1 MKQEIQKIISE
12 MTLKKLIRQII
23 IVVSASF
30 VGAFAIT
37 CIMIPAGIT
46 SGGLPGILRL
56 ITHFI
61 PVDFSIATFIGT
73 SVVIVSTWI
82 FLGWVD
88 VSKIIA
94 LSLAYPVWIGILERT
109 GFALV
114 GPDDK
119 LLACIFVGVLYG
131 VATGIGYIEGY
142 ASGGTDSIVRIIKYR
157 LFKHVPLSTL
167 LLIVDGTVVFLSA
180 FVFDTKTALLALI
193 STYICSETTR
203 KVMIGINGRLVR
215 LDIVTDNPEP
225 VKEFILHK
233 VSRGVTSYEC
243 VGEYTGETHRQMYT
257 LCTPKQSLEIKAFL
271 AKNDSKSFVSVM
283 PVDTVWGLGKG
294 FSSIDQVDND

>member
-1 MKQEIQKIISE
+1 MIEQIKTMMKE
-12 MTLKKLIRQII
+12 MTLKKFLRQVI

-30 VGAFAIT
+30 VGSFAIT
-37 CIMIPAGIT
+37 CIMLPAGIT

-73 SVVIVSTWI
+73 SSVIIATWI
-82 FLGWVD
+82 FLGWID

-119 LLACIFVGVLYG
+119 LLAAIFVGVLYG

-142 ASGGTDSIVRIIKYR
+142 ASGGTDSIVRILKYK
-157 LFKHVPLSTL
+157 LFKHIPLSTL
-167 LLIVDGTVVFLSA
+167 LFIVDGTVVLLSA
-180 FVFDTKTALLALI
+180 FVFDTKTALLAMI
-193 STYICSETTR
+193 STYICSEVTR
-203 KVMIGINGRLVR
+203 KVMIGINGKLVR

-225 VKEFILHK
+225 VKDFILHT

-243 VGEYTGETHRQMYT
+243 VGEYTGETHKQMYT

-271 AKNDSKSFVSVM
+271 AKNDEKSFVSVM

-294 FSSIDQVDND
+294 FSSIMENDND

>member
-1 MKQEIQKIISE
+1 MKEQISTMIKE
-12 MTLKKLIRQII
+12 MTLEKLIRQII

-30 VGAFAIT
+30 VGSFAIT

-56 ITHFI
+56 ITHYI

-73 SVVIVSTWI
+73 SLVILSTWI

-119 LLACIFVGVLYG
+119 IIAAIFVGVLYG

-157 LFKHVPLSTL
+157 LFKHIPQSTL
-167 LLIVDGTVVFLSA
+167 LLIVDGTVVLLSA
-180 FVFDTKTALLALI
+180 FVFDTKIALLAMI

-215 LDIVTDNPEP
+215 LDIITDNPD
-225 VKEFILHK
+225 VVADYILHT

-243 VGEYTGETHRQMYT
+243 VGEYTGQTRRQMYT

-271 AKNDSKSFVSVM
+271 AKNDSSSFVSVM

-294 FSSIDQVDND
+294 FSKIDEVDND